1 MKTIVIYI
9 DGKEYEIGLKDEFA
23 AVVEGELERDFGGN
37 RLVIKDLLK
46 AYIKKSLEKKENYEF
61 LQQLDD
67 ELSKIN

>member
-9 DGKEYEIGLKDEFA
+9 NGKEYEIGLKDEIA

>member
-9 DGKEYEIGLKDEFA
+9 DGKEYEIGLKDEIA